1 MAVSK
6 RQSIALL
13 ITFECL
19 LLLIAFAGYG
29 TQGDAGQDQPIAFN
43 VILTVILGAGNV
55 LGLLVALLAYAATLL
70 RKHHRS

>member
-1 MAVSK
+1 MSVSK

-29 TQGDAGQDQPIAFN
+29 TQGDAGQDQPIAFG
-43 VILTVILGAGNV
+43 VILTAILGVGNV
-55 LGLLVALLAYAATLL
+55 IGLLITLLAYAATLH
-70 RKHHRS
+70 RNHHR